1 MDVPPIILRD
11 NGHDPFSSPPRPVSS
26 SSGRP
31 GTSTSSSGRPGTST
45 SASGRPLTASSSS
58 GPAPHRYASFDN
70 NQLFSLYHSNSPSQ
84 AKRALEAHMKDTDR
98 RIQEASRLG
107 QSLLKQ
113 RKELNERLKEVENE
127 KDDDQIGPELQKKLT
142 DLEKEYTE
150 VGRES
155 ARSFLPKSRIVS
167 QDLTVPGSP
176 SVFSSEARAS
186 PSKLAAPSRRQRNQ
200 PANRVHDIEFATEIS
215 TSLLAQV
222 RQLQAVLA
230 EKDDTLRSTTAEK
243 SQLEMDIA
251 NLMHRLKLLD
261 ESEQKYKEENWNLQI
276 QLQEITASL
285 RQLHDKDQRLN
296 LLLKTT
302 QAEKDAAQRELDELK
317 HSHGKLAEDH
327 EIFKRQNDA
336 EIHALRRDLANH
348 ETERDMMNKKVEE
361 LTSQNTELTRA
372 ISSRWQSEHDARR
385 RESGNANGHEYDDR
399 SSPEDSPPPSPSKTP
414 ARQGM
419 LETETLKS
427 SLTHAH
433 RMIQNL
439 KNNIHRE
446 KTEKLELKRLLQD
459 ARDEVETLRTGG
471 GGGAASAM
479 NKRRR
484 SEQENAKF
492 RKQALRAGAM
502 GATRSSTHEIIMD
515 DDEWEDHAEV
525 SPSRAPSSRR
535 SNKAFDHV
543 ALAQRVDSSDAFETA
558 NERDGTTTES
568 EAFETG
574 VESLGANSSDDLTE
588 TESTPVNGKPSRP
601 SIYSHPGDRSS
612 YQSTASISD
621 SESLD
626 HVRTPVQQQHPKL
639 RLRNIRGRMSGRDSD
654 IFAQEATVDESPA
667 SSIFSNSRPASSQF
681 SDGSTPA
688 HVGQN
693 LMAELEGLSDEDS
706 DAGTISRFSMNDTI
720 PDSPDGA
727 RVDSSNRTTP
737 VTNRQTV
744 IIHDATP
751 IQASK
756 PQMVDSGMMTE
767 PWEPEPK
774 SAIAAA
780 AGIVGG
786 TVAGLA
792 GYALGRSSDE
802 NKDSEH
808 SEISAETP
816 TEAMAGAYPTETVT
830 PHEITK
836 DLESSDPKTLTPESP
851 RKEAVQRANMGT
863 PRAPLQK
870 LTEMVSQQT
879 RPVSP
884 TTPQRPPQFAI
895 ATTTLA
901 ETEPISPTRS
911 LPPIHQLVLPASG
924 TAAETEPVSP
934 PRVLPQQF
942 AIATTGTAA
951 ETEPVTPARPLPPQ
965 FAISTTGTAAETEP
979 VSPSPSFPILPE
991 VAPLAMSSLVI
1002 ADTEPQEPITKG
1014 RISTFVDPFN
1024 FSAITSQDLEP
1035 ITPVDEAASPI
1046 LARTGSYRPD
1056 TYTDSGVSPEKEE
1069 GQKVVPVTATYT
1081 ESGFSPEND
1090 KRDIMI
1096 PGTEAI
1102 RPGAVFF
1109 AANPSVPPPTSYFP
1123 PRTSSIR
1130 SISPERQA
1138 YASKG
1143 MDVYED
1149 ENANA
1154 QRPSSSNARAPF
1166 GEVSSN
1172 VARNA
1177 AIEHGKPPFKRS
1189 HTSEHGTQTMVSSD
1203 EIDSMMRNKGRA
1215 AVVGMTGLAA
1225 GATGVAAY
1233 DALTGPRRSSEAAPL
1248 TNGTALK
1255 APRRPSSSGSIRKTA
1270 VTSQAP
1276 PLPED
1281 HTLRIAAASSK
1292 APSSSG
1298 TGSMGPP
1305 SMPASAYKSA
1315 GSGSPVM
1322 TRSRTPSIRGST
1334 AHSMR
1339 APRLSNAGSNR
1350 PTLEPPTRRSSVTS
1364 FASEIDERFNI
1375 NRANL
1380 YPDDMPPVTDS
1391 RMIQA
1396 ITQTM
1401 IGEYLWKYTRKTGR
1415 SSEIS
1420 GTRHRRFFW
1429 VHPYTRTL
1437 YWSETDPSLHGAKQS
1452 KAKSVAIEA
1461 VRVISDANAYPPG
1474 LHSKSLVVVT
1484 PGREIV
1490 FTAPTSTRHETW
1502 FNALSYLLLRT
1513 GAEREEDVNDT
1524 LGELTKEDVD
1534 EFNPQVNGRS
1544 ESRATGRARASLS
1557 TYDSRTTGG
1566 RPVSPIRKEYLAE
1579 VPTLSRKE
1587 GRSNQRNLAASRA
1600 QSVATPEPHPDN
1612 WGGSLS
1618 SRIGTL
1624 TSAFKSPSL
1633 RGSFSSARRSK
1644 SALSNRRPGEGGYDA
1659 SVITEDSDDD
1669 LRAIVE
1675 RERRAMEEAA
1685 GMENANTTSD
1695 HCLEVVTSIITT
1707 LTHTRS
1713 QEWQRDQQQ
1722 DQ

>member
-1 MDVPPIILRD
+1 
-11 NGHDPFSSPPRPVSS
+11 
-26 SSGRP
+26 
-31 GTSTSSSGRPGTST
+31 
-45 SASGRPLTASSSS
+45 
-58 GPAPHRYASFDN
+58 
-70 NQLFSLYHSNSPSQ
+70 
-84 AKRALEAHMKDTDR
+84 MKDTDR

-113 RKELNERLKEVENE
+113 RKELNARFKEVENE

-155 ARSFLPKSRIVS
+155 ARSFLPKGRIVS

-186 PSKLAAPSRRQRNQ
+186 PSKVAAPSRRQRNQ

-230 EKDDTLRSTTAEK
+230 EKDDTLRTTTAEK

-285 RQLHDKDQRLN
+285 RDLHDKDQRLN

-302 QAEKDAAQRELDELK
+302 QAEKDAAQRELEELK
-317 HSHGKLAEDH
+317 DSHGKLAEDH
-327 EIFKRQNDA
+327 EIFKRQNDS
-336 EIHALRRDLANH
+336 EIHALRRDVANH

-372 ISSRWQSEHDARR
+372 ISSRWHSEHDSRR
-385 RESGNANGHEYDDR
+385 RESGNANGHDFDDR
-399 SSPEDSPPPSPSKTP
+399 SSPEESPPPSPSKTP

-471 GGGAASAM
+471 GAASAI

-502 GATRSSTHEIIMD
+502 GASRSSTHEIIMD

-535 SNKAFDHV
+535 SNKAFDH
-543 ALAQRVDSSDAFETA
+543 AAFAQRVDSSDAFETA
-558 NERDGTTTES
+558 NERGGTTTES

-588 TESTPVNGKPSRP
+588 TESTPINGKPSRP

-621 SESLD
+621 NESLD

-639 RLRNIRGRMSGRDSD
+639 RLRNIRGRMSGRNSD
-654 IFAQEATVDESPA
+654 LFAQEATVDESPA

-688 HVGQN
+688 HAGQN

-706 DAGTISRFSMNDTI
+706 DAGTISRFSMNDTV
-720 PDSPDGA
+720 PDSPDRA
-727 RVDSSNRTTP
+727 SIASSNRTTP
-737 VTNRQTV
+737 VTNRQTA
-744 IIHDATP
+744 IINDATP

-756 PQMVDSGMMTE
+756 PLMVDSGMMTE

-774 SAIAAA
+774 SAVAAA

-786 TVAGLA
+786 AVAGVA
-792 GYALGRSSDE
+792 GYALGKSSDE

-808 SEISAETP
+808 TEISAESP
-816 TEAMAGAYPTETVT
+816 TEVMAGAYPTERVT
-830 PHEITK
+830 PQETTK
-836 DLESSDPKTLTPESP
+836 DVELSEPKTLTAESP
-851 RKEAVQRANMGT
+851 KKDAIQRANMGT
-863 PRAPLQK
+863 PRVPLQR

-884 TTPQRPPQFAI
+884 ATPQRPPQFAI
-895 ATTTLA
+895 ATITLA
-901 ETEPISPTRS
+901 ETEPISPTRA
-911 LPPIHQLVLPASG
+911 LPPVHQLVLSASG
-924 TAAETEPVSP
+924 TAAETEPVYP
-934 PRVLPQQF
+934 PRVAPQQF

-951 ETEPVTPARPLPPQ
+951 ETEPVSPARALQPQ

-979 VSPSPSFPILPE
+979 VSPPPSFPVLPE
-991 VAPLAMSSLVI
+991 VAPLTMSSVVI
-1002 ADTEPQEPITKG
+1002 ADTEPQEPIAKG

-1024 FSAITSQDLEP
+1024 FSAITSQHLEP
-1035 ITPVDEAASPI
+1035 ITPVDEYATPVLERI
-1046 LARTGSYRPD
+1046 GSSRPD
-1056 TYTDSGVSPEKEE
+1056 TYTDSGFSPEKEE
-1069 GQKVVPVTATYT
+1069 SQKIVPVTTIYT
-1081 ESGFSPEND
+1081 DSGFSPD
-1090 KRDIMI
+1090 KDQHNTII

-1102 RPGAVFF
+1102 RPGAAFF

-1130 SISPERQA
+1130 SISLERQA
-1138 YASKG
+1138 YASKA

-1149 ENANA
+1149 ENAISH
-1154 QRPSSSNARAPF
+1154 RPGSSSARAPF
-1166 GEVSSN
+1166 GEVSNN

-1177 AIEHGKPPFKRS
+1177 ATEDGKPPFKRS
-1189 HTSEHGTQTMVSSD
+1189 HTSEHGTQTVVSSN
-1203 EIDSMMRNKGRA
+1203 EIDSMMRNKDRA
-1215 AVVGMTGLAA
+1215 AVAGITGLAT
-1225 GATGVAAY
+1225 GATGVAVY
-1233 DALTGPRRSSEAAPL
+1233 DALTGPRRSSETGPL
-1248 TNGTALK
+1248 TNGTVLK
-1255 APRRPSSSGSIRKTA
+1255 TPRRPASSGSIRKTA
-1270 VTSQAP
+1270 AASLPP

-1322 TRSRTPSIRGST
+1322 TRSRTPSIRGGT

-1490 FTAPTSTRHETW
+1490 FTAPTSGRHETW

-1524 LGELTKEDVD
+1524 LGELTREDVD
-1534 EFNPQVNGRS
+1534 EFNPQMNGRS
-1544 ESRATGRARASLS
+1544 ESRATGRARVSLS

-1579 VPTLSRKE
+1579 VPTLNRKE
-1587 GRSNQRNLAASRA
+1587 GRSTQRNLAASRA
-1600 QSVATPEPHPDN
+1600 QSVATPEPRPDN

-1633 RGSFSSARRSK
+1633 RGSFSSTRRSK

-1659 SVITEDSDDD
+1659 SIITEDSDDD

-1675 RERRAMEEAA
+1675 RERRAMEEAG
-1685 GMENANTTSD
+1685 GMENVRACCNGKHDVGSLSRGGHLHHHHSNAHTLPGVAEGSATGSVMSRHHQQPTSNPSTA
-1695 HCLEVVTSIITT
+1695 LKRTE
-1707 LTHTRS
+1707 
-1713 QEWQRDQQQ
+1713 
-1722 DQ
+1722 